1 MPWLSSRG
9 VQLTSVLCCEQ
20 KQIHS
25 EISSNVGGALA
36 EIETMRQEAEEFAEA
51 ERMKQ
56 AENLFRRA
64 MGKMQNAVAASC
76 FEVRAHV
83 PSNRHICI

>member
-1 MPWLSSRG
+1 
-9 VQLTSVLCCEQ
+9 
-20 KQIHS
+20 
-25 EISSNVGGALA
+25 
-36 EIETMRQEAEEFAEA
+36 MRQEAEEFAEA

-76 FEVRAHV
+76 FEVRRHAPDCS
-83 PSNRHICI
+83 PSPKDHQDKYFQAEGFSG

>member
-1 MPWLSSRG
+1 MLSAIDTARD
-9 VQLTSVLCCEQ
+9 QLPFAADCMADS
-20 KQIHS
+20 H
-25 EISSNVGGALA
+25 
-36 EIETMRQEAEEFAEA
+36 EFAEA

-76 FEVRAHV
+76 FEVRPRPKPQTHASRFTR
-83 PSNRHICI
+83 PPDCFKSGS

>member
-1 MPWLSSRG
+1 MLWC
-9 VQLTSVLCCEQ
+9 VQ

-76 FEVRAHV
+76 FEVCPRPTPQTHASRLTR
-83 PSNRHICI
+83 PPDCFKSGS